1 MISAA
6 VLKTNQKSLAN
17 SEVLWPA
24 SGPVRIMKTS
34 STIRAGYKADVAPP
48 VGQGQERQVEQ
59 QRGGCHPV
67 DVPAG
72 EGILPPMLVDVAP
85 VAIVK

>member
-1 MISAA
+1 M
-6 VLKTNQKSLAN
+6 LTTNQKPLAN
-17 SEVLWPA
+17 SEVLWPT

-34 STIRAGYKADVAPP
+34 STIRPATRPMLRRQLGK
-48 VGQGQERQVEQ
+48 ERQIEQQ

-72 EGILPPMLVDVAP
+72 EESLPPMLVDVAP